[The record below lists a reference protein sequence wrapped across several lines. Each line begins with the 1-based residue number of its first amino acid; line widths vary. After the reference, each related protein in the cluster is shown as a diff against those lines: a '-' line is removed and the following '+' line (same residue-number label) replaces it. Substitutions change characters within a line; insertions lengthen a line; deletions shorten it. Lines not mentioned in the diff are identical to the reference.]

1 MFASVKNVAELEGE
15 SVACLPPVEMFL
27 VDFAARLAL
36 AKRRWK
42 LVCSQHAFSAA

>member
-1 MFASVKNVAELEGE
+1 MFASME
-15 SVACLPPVEMFL
+15 CLPRVEMYL